1 MTSSPQDLQRP
12 RGLSTPT
19 VTLALILYIM
29 GARKL
34 AANPGRRVE
43 DKMLFIC
50 NLFKFTVRQE
60 TNFPQTKD
68 GGRAVL

>member
-1 MTSSPQDLQRP
+1 
-12 RGLSTPT
+12 
-19 VTLALILYIM
+19 M